1 MWRSREWQKIDEVIE
16 GMRPEM
22 IKLQTEITAI
32 PAIGPMSNGPGETER
47 AKYLISVLKSIGLEV
62 SEYNAPDPSVPSGYR
77 PNILAKFRGIYP
89 NHKVWIMT
97 HTDIV
102 PPGPRDLWS
111 NDPFQVVVKDNKIYG
126 RGTEDN
132 QQDMV
137 ASIVAVK
144 ALKSLGF
151 TPIYDVGLLL
161 VADEETGSKFG
172 ITHLLKVAPDQ
183 FKADDLFIV
192 PDAGNQDGTLL
203 EIAEKSFLWIKF
215 IVKGKQ
221 THAASPQHGIN
232 AHRASANLIV
242 ALDKMFKKNYRK
254 KNRLFSPPFST
265 AEPTKKEANVPNINT
280 IPGEDIFYFDCRIL
294 PEYDLTKV
302 EADVKAEVSN
312 IEQKFG
318 VTVSTESPQREQAA
332 PVTSVNAPV
341 VKMLKKAIKSIY
353 NVTAKPRGIGGGTVA
368 AILRRQ
374 DYSAAVWAKFCD
386 NAHKPDE
393 FCLIDNMVGDAKVY
407 AYLFGMEVESQTEKV
422 AK

>member
-32 PAIGPMSNGPGETER
+32 PAIGPISSGPGETER

-62 SEYNAPDPSVPSGYR
+62 QEYNAPDPSVPSGIR
-77 PNILAKFRGIYP
+77 PNIMAKFRGIYP
-89 NHKVWIMT
+89 NRKVWIMT

-137 ASIVAVK
+137 ASIAAVK

-151 TPIYDVGLLL
+151 TPVYDVGLLL

-172 ITHLLKVAPDQ
+172 ITHLLKVAPEQ
-183 FKADDLFIV
+183 FSANDLFIV
-192 PDAGNQDGTLL
+192 PDAGNQDATLL
-203 EIAEKSFLWIKF
+203 EIAEKSICWMKF
-215 IVKGKQ
+215 TVKGKQ
-221 THAASPQHGIN
+221 THGSSPQHGIN

-254 KNRLFSPPFST
+254 KNRLFSPPYST

-302 EADVKAEVSN
+302 EADVKAEVTY

-318 VTVSTESPQREQAA
+318 VTVTIESPQREPAA
-332 PVTSVNAPV
+332 PVTSVDAPV

-374 DYSAAVWAKFCD
+374 GYPAVVWGKYCD
-386 NAHKPDE
+386 SAHKPDE

-407 AYLFGMEVESQTEKV
+407 AYLFGMEIETKSEKPTV
-422 AK
+422 